1 MAGTVDE
8 AAAPGGEVV
17 IVLEG
22 VVVAATDDPPMAEA
36 AAPPPP
42 PPAAAAPG
50 SLSVAGEQWRRGMEK
65 EERLRR
71 EAAEEAKRWRG
82 QRHAMVR
89 RLKAI
94 GRRATL
100 ARARLGAAATLA
112 GGGDDD
118 DGELA
123 GGAPLRSKRAA
134 QRIIDEPTDDEGEGE
149 GTGRGGRSKR
159 ARRRG
164 ESTR

>member
-1 MAGTVDE
+1 MLC
-8 AAAPGGEVV
+8 VV
-17 IVLEG
+17 PR
-22 VVVAATDDPPMAEA
+22 T
-36 AAPPPP
+36 
-42 PPAAAAPG
+42 
-50 SLSVAGEQWRRGMEK
+50 
-65 EERLRR
+65 ER
-71 EAAEEAKRWRG
+71 EYETERWRG
-82 QRHAMVR
+82 LLPRHAMVQ

-94 GRRATL
+94 RRRATL

-118 DGELA
+118 DGEIA